1 MSERQYGPR
10 VESLNERPVAPLT
23 QLARAWLQ
31 QLASLFRNPSPR
43 ARLICILGLVG
54 LLGFGLISRLV
65 NRHDATRNAEATTAR
80 TAFAPTPA
88 QWAGLTIVPVEPR
101 IFRSEHV
108 TEGKIAVNDDRSTP
122 IFSPYSGRVTK
133 LLVQPGDTVR
143 RGQPL
148 FVVEAA
154 DMVQAQNDFIS
165 VLTAMNKARAQLRV
179 AEAVEKRHR
188 DLYNDKAVALR
199 ELEQAQAGLVA
210 AQNDARSATTAL
222 EAGRN
227 RLRLL
232 GKADDEIA
240 AFEETGRISAE
251 TPIYA
256 PIDGT
261 IVQRKIGPGQYVN
274 AGNGD
279 PVFVVGDLSSV
290 WLIAFVR
297 ETAASK
303 IQAGQQIEFS
313 VLSQPEQTYRGNV
326 SYVAATLDPT
336 SRRLLVRA
344 VIPNPDGSLKP
355 EMFATVNIYTG
366 EGDAYPAV
374 PREAVIFEG
383 GDAHVW
389 VANQNQ
395 TIELRKIVP
404 GMSEAG
410 MVQVLDGVRSGERVV
425 SKGSLFIDRAAAGS

>member
-1 MSERQYGPR
+1 
-10 VESLNERPVAPLT
+10 
-23 QLARAWLQ
+23 
-31 QLASLFRNPSPR
+31 
-43 ARLICILGLVG
+43 
-54 LLGFGLISRLV
+54 
-65 NRHDATRNAEATTAR
+65 
-80 TAFAPTPA
+80 
-88 QWAGLTIVPVEPR
+88 
-101 IFRSEHV
+101 
-108 TEGKIAVNDDRSTP
+108 
-122 IFSPYSGRVTK
+122 
-133 LLVQPGDTVR
+133 
-143 RGQPL
+143 
-148 FVVEAA
+148 
-154 DMVQAQNDFIS
+154 
-165 VLTAMNKARAQLRV
+165 
-179 AEAVEKRHR
+179 VEKRHR